1 MVKRT
6 YWSLIAFRYLEVH
19 TPTTTTSAS
28 VSCILKAILLRH
40 GICTVVMNDNG
51 LQYSSQELKDFAN
64 QYKFKHVTSSP
75 HYPQSNFMNECMV
88 KTAKRLLEKSAN
100 PNLVLL
106 AYRTTPLLWCALSP
120 TQLSMDRPLRT
131 DIPQVS
137 STLILVLP
145 H

>member
-75 HYPQSNFMNECMV
+75 HYPQSNGMAERMHGEDCKESPGEV
-88 KTAKRLLEKSAN
+88 SKSLPGTTRIQDHSIALVWTQSCTASN
-100 PNLVLL
+100 G
-106 AYRTTPLLWCALSP
+106 
-120 TQLSMDRPLRT
+120 
-131 DIPQVS
+131 
-137 STLILVLP
+137 
-145 H
+145 